1 LVEAVA
7 GRGANLPPVVAVSP
21 RPDRIPLSFAQQRL
35 WFINRFQPDSVAY
48 NIPAVL
54 RMRGG
59 LDVEALRAALV
70 DVVSRH
76 EVLRTTFPDEAGV
89 PYQLIHPEASVAD
102 GLDWGIAGSQDELVA
117 AVTAGFDVTTQ
128 WPIRVRLWRAAAGE
142 HVLAIVL
149 HHIGA
154 DGESMAP
161 FVSDL
166 VAAYGARV
174 VGEAPGFVPLTVQF
188 ADFAIWQHSVLGSA
202 DDPESVVGRQLAY
215 WTAQLA
221 GLPDVL
227 ELPADRPRPAVA
239 SGRGDRYDV
248 GIPAEIGARVAEVAR
263 GADVTPFMV
272 VHTAL
277 AVLLARL
284 SATDDI
290 AIATPIAGRGQAVLD
305 PLVGMFVNT
314 LVLRTAVDGAQP
326 FDRLLAQV
334 RDTDLNAFAHADVP
348 FETLVDRLNPVR
360 SEAFSPLAQV
370 TFSFDPAA
378 SAAEALG
385 DAGGL
390 TVTPY
395 GEVAVTAQT
404 DLWITVASGAAG
416 QDWGLSI
423 IYATDLFEE
432 ATVVEFADRFTR
444 LLAALTAA
452 PGTAVGDAPFVAPA
466 TVAEIETAEW
476 GDPVEL
482 PAVQTVSDAVAAQA
496 RRTPDATAL
505 VFGERE
511 VSYAEFS
518 ARVNTLAR
526 ALIAAG
532 VGPDVAVALC
542 VPRSVEMMV
551 AIHAV
556 VAAGGQ
562 YVPVDVAAPADR
574 VRYMYET
581 AGARVLLVADADGVP
596 GAVNAADEAGVR
608 VMTVD
613 ASALLD
619 VDAASAAPVSDDERL
634 APLRPDDAAYT
645 LFTSGSTGRPKG
657 VTLSHAAVLNRLW
670 WGLDALPIG
679 PDDVVMQKTPY
690 TFDCSVPELFA
701 PLAIGARV
709 VVLADGGHL
718 NPRQVADE
726 IARTGTTMVHFVP
739 SMLSVFLEVVDREQ
753 LAALD
758 TLRIVSTTGEALPPA
773 VAAPARE
780 LWPDAWF
787 FNLYGPTEAAVE
799 ITFERIH
806 SVAADDPTVP
816 IGVPVWNSSAVVLDS
831 RLRRVPPGVP
841 GELYLGGVQ
850 LARGYAAR
858 PDLTAERFVADP
870 YGEPGSRL
878 YRTGDLVR
886 RRPDGV
892 LEYLG
897 RTDFQV
903 KLRGQRIELGEIE
916 AVIASAPGVVHAA
929 ATVATA
935 PGGGEH
941 LVGYVA
947 GVPGERLDLDA
958 VKSVVAASLPEYM
971 RPSVWMPVEDIALN
985 TAGKIDRRALPEPVF
1000 SAGEYIEPA
1009 DESEAAVAAVFADVL
1024 GLDRVSV
1031 TDSFFDLGGNSLSAM
1046 RLAARVGEVTGSEIS
1061 VRDLFDAPSVREL
1074 ARASADLDAAR
1085 APIVAVSPRPERIPL
1100 AFAQQRMWFVNQA
1113 DTTSPAYNIPVVL
1126 RLSGSL
1132 DEDALHAALIDV
1144 VSRHESL
1151 RTTFPSADGTPY
1163 QKINRATS
1171 VAARLDWDVVSS
1183 QEEIE
1188 AAVSAGFDVSRDW
1201 PIRARIWEVAPD
1213 EHVFAVVT
1221 HHIASDGES
1230 MMPLVSDVV
1239 TAYLAETADADPDFA
1254 DLEVQ
1259 FADFAIWQHDVLGSP
1274 DDPESVV
1281 GRQLAY
1287 WVERLAGLPD
1297 VIDVPT
1303 DRPRPARASQR
1314 GGRVSFTV
1322 PAEVGDR
1329 IARVA
1334 QDTGATP
1341 FMVVHAAL
1349 AALLSRLSAT
1359 DDIAIGTPVAGR
1371 GQRVLDPL
1379 IGMFVNTLVL
1389 RTRVDLDRGF
1399 ADLLEAAREADLGAF
1414 ANADVPFEIVVDAAG
1429 AQRSA
1434 AFAPFTQVWLT
1445 FDQSTLPELAGADLS
1460 VGEVAGIQV
1469 SPVDTGQT
1477 PARVDLLIG
1486 MTQPGRGE
1494 EWAGSITYATDLF
1507 DESTAVRL
1515 GEQLVGLLTEAVTEP
1530 ETPLR
1535 QITLGDT
1542 VSVAELARS
1551 AAQPEPQRQTV
1562 SIADSDA
1569 VVTGGPGTEPVVLG
1583 DLFARAAA
1591 KWGPRQAVVDAD
1603 NVWLSYADL
1612 DARSNRLARWM
1623 IGQGIG
1629 PEKLVALAIGRSA
1642 QLLVAIWAVAKTGG
1656 GYVPIDPDYPAERV
1670 ANMVEDSGA
1679 ILGLAV
1685 QASGTLPGERFSWLR
1700 LDDATLSAEIETLSD
1715 APITAADRRG
1725 PVRVDNVA
1733 YVIYTSG
1740 STGRPKGVAV
1750 THSGLANFAAE
1761 EIRRSGADEYSRVLG
1776 FASPS
1781 FDASVLEYLLAIV
1794 SGGVLIYRPA
1804 DAVGGPPLQ
1813 DLMMRQAITHT
1824 FLTPTVLATI
1834 EPQAVPALRVVY
1846 AGGEAVPQALKD
1858 SWAPFRRIQNLY
1870 GPTETTI
1877 GVTISAPM
1885 AVGEPVSLGGPLAGV
1900 GLMVLDAQLRPVPIG
1915 VAGELYVNGGA
1926 LSRGYLDRPGLTADR
1941 FVANPHG
1948 HPGDRMYRTGDIVRW
1963 KQDSAG
1969 APVIEYSGRSDD
1981 QVKLRGLRIELGEI
1995 EAVLAEHPAVRSAV
2009 VVGVGGSV
2017 ATALAAY
2024 VVTTGAEVD
2033 PAELRSF
2040 VGERL
2045 PAHMV
2050 PASVAVLDELPLTP
2064 VGKLDKAALP
2074 EPVIEAGEIVA
2085 PETDQEAAVA
2095 AVFAEVLGL
2104 GEVSVT
2110 ESFFDL
2116 GGNSLS
2122 ATRVA
2127 ARVGEVLGVET
2138 SVRDL
2143 FEAPTVRALVGEV
2156 SGHAAAL
2163 PPIVANA
2170 ERPELV
2176 PLSFAQQRMWFINQF
2191 DPSLPTYNIP
2201 VVLQVTGPL
2210 DTDALRQAMADVVGR
2225 HEVLRTTF
2233 PSVEGAAYQ
2242 LIHPREQIAER
2253 LDWGIVADQ
2262 RELESAIVAGFDVSA
2277 DWPVRAR
2284 VWPVEPGRSV
2294 VAVVVHHIAADGESM
2309 NPLLADVMNAY
2320 DARVAG
2326 RAPDFE
2332 PLEVQFADFALWQHD
2347 VLGDGSDPDS
2357 VIGAQLSYWA
2367 DKLADLPEVLT
2378 LPFDRPRPLVA
2389 SQRGGRVGAVIPAEI
2404 GDRVRDL
2411 AREADATPFI
2421 VVHAALAVLLARLS
2435 AGEDVAIATPVAG
2448 RGQRVLDP
2456 LVGMFVNTLVL
2467 RTQIAPSMTFAE
2479 LLEQA
2484 RETDLE
2490 AFANADVAFETLVER
2505 LNPVRSEAFAPLAQ
2519 VMLTFGQTAI
2529 PEMGADTAP
2538 ASVAGLDIE
2547 PMSPADP
2554 PAKLDLTVGVTVPEG
2569 DGDWPLEFVFAR
2581 DLFDEDT
2588 VAQLARRFVAI
2599 LDQLTA
2605 RTEAPVAEA
2614 ALLEPAEVAD
2624 ILRRSRGTE
2633 IVIAAESVVAGVE
2646 AGTTRHPDTIA
2657 LTFADREL
2665 SYREFGAR
2673 VADVAREL
2681 LALGVGP
2688 DVAVAVCIDRGV
2700 EMVVAVHAVTA
2711 AGGQYVPI
2719 DTAAPG
2725 DRVRYMVETAAAR
2738 VLLVGPRP
2746 VAADLSGLD
2755 DGIQRVVVDST
2766 RDIDPST
2773 PPVTDAERV
2782 RPIRGDDALYTLFTS
2797 GSTGRPKGVTVSHA
2811 SVANRLW
2818 WGLDEYP
2825 WTVGDRIIQKTP
2837 YTFDVSVPELFAPL
2851 LTGATMVIAEPGGHA
2866 DPLYIAD
2873 LIASSGATSVHFVPS
2888 MLSVFL
2894 DVVPAETVSR
2904 LGTLRWLFASGEALP
2919 PAVVARAHELLPHV
2933 QIVNLFGPTEAA
2945 VEVAYADVTRA
2956 PSVVPIGVPV
2966 WNTTTHVLDARLNPV
2981 PTGVPGEL
2989 YLGGEQVARGYAA
3002 QPGLS
3007 AERFV
3012 ADPFGRPGSRLYR
3025 TGDLVRWNT
3034 DGEIEYL
3041 GRTDFQVK
3049 LRGQRIE
3056 LGEIESVVAA
3066 APGVVHAA
3074 VTVAD
3079 APGGGQHLVAYVA
3092 PSTVDIEVL
3101 RDAVTQALPEY
3112 MRPTLW
3118 MPIDDV
3124 VLNSAGKLDRRALPA
3139 PDFAGLDADYVAP
3152 ANATEETLASIVAG
3166 LLGLERVSVTQS
3178 FFALGGDSIM
3188 SIQLASAVR
3197 AAGFTLTPRD
3207 IFEQRTIRAMAR
3219 VVAGEA
3225 HRLPSLDEPTGGAHG
3240 DMPLLPVM
3248 SWMIEHS
3255 SEPGDFADFSQY
3267 RVLHGP
3273 SGLTV
3278 DALSELLSELI
3289 AVHPML
3295 SARLARDGDRW
3306 QLVAG
3311 SGESPDGSHT
3321 DSPGAAPYVFARSS
3335 TAPVGTPGHDA
3346 DVRAAHAEALAHLD
3360 PSTGVLVAAGIV
3372 TDVDGVGRVVLAI
3385 HHLGVDA
3392 VSWPIIVEDLVIGW
3406 AQRAAGQ
3413 PIALRA
3419 EATSERAWAHAVGA
3433 QADWRATE
3441 LPYWLERL
3449 PAWPTDLG
3457 IDFDASRDRFAT
3469 EVSVVHSFDAQVT
3482 EAALTSVPEAFR
3494 GNANDVL
3501 LGTFA
3506 RAVRA
3511 WQAAR
3516 GIADV
3521 APVTVLVEG
3530 HGRKDEIVTADGERA
3545 VDLSRTVGWF
3555 TTIAPV
3561 AVDPSTDVAH
3571 AVKSAKEERL
3581 GQPDGGLGF
3590 GVLRYGA
3597 DTELSQRPLPSIGF
3611 NFFGAGRAG
3620 RPAAEPE
3627 HDVIPFTGAPSA
3639 PGMPPS
3645 VSGAMVALNPLSV
3658 NVGTQSDGDAR
3669 RLTANFTFP
3678 SALFGTDDI
3687 ASLAELWADELVAL
3701 AQHVAA
3707 VGDPGRSP
3715 SDVPGTPVTQAELD
3729 ALAVRFPGA
3738 DVWPLTPLQSGL
3750 YFQSQMASRDPS
3762 AVDDG
3767 LSAGAASVDVYVTQA
3782 VLHLGG
3788 DVDRS
3793 RLRSAAE
3800 ELVAHHRVLRSG
3812 YVRTPG
3818 GALVTVVPPR
3828 VDLPWSEV
3836 SLEAG
3841 LDDLGAAQRVR
3852 EIADAERI
3860 TPFDLENPPLMR
3872 FVGVEHAAGSATTLS
3887 LIVTNHHILLDGWS
3901 GPLVLADLLA
3911 LYAGVG
3917 TYTATIAAETDFG
3930 DHVRR
3935 LAATDRAAGLAAW
3948 REVLSPLEEP
3958 TLVSGGEEATT
3969 TSLPRNHE
3977 EWIDA
3982 GTTAAI
3988 NRLARERGVT
3998 VSTVLQFAWAV
4009 LLSRMTG
4016 NRVVAFGETVSGRP
4030 SDLDGV
4036 EGMVGLFINTVP
4048 SVVDV
4053 DPNAAIGDVLAAM
4066 QADKVAVL
4074 DHQHVG
4080 LADLTALAGMGAL
4093 FDTLTVF
4100 ESFPVDSD
4108 SLSTADT
4115 SLAGGLQIVGVDAD
4129 DSTHYPLNLSSS
4141 PSGDRLLLKLK
4152 YLPSAFADDQVRVF
4166 GAALREILRAAVGD
4180 ADRPTSSIAL
4190 LDAAGAA
4197 ELAPVN
4203 GPAAPEPRLLGEVF
4217 ADVAATHAEIVAV
4230 TDGTGASLTYAELDE
4245 RSNRLAR
4252 WMTGR
4257 GIGVD
4262 HVVGL
4267 AVGRTVDRLVGQWAL
4282 AKLGAAYLSV
4292 DPTLPADRIAH
4303 MITDSGVRLVITSDQ
4318 RGPDSGV
4325 DVPGDVESID
4335 VHTLS
4340 EAVREVDGS
4349 PLTPGEVAG
4358 VPRLDALAYV
4368 IYTSGST
4375 GVPKG
4380 VAVTHRGA
4388 HAFAVAEAQRF
4399 GIRPGSR
4406 VLGYA
4411 SPSFDA
4417 SVLEWLLA
4425 STSGSTLVYRPDE
4438 VVGGEV
4444 LTGFLRE
4451 HALTHVFLTPSVLAT
4466 VEPDEL
4472 PALRMLASG
4481 GEAVSTA
4488 LVRAWSH
4495 RVAFHNAYGPT
4506 ETSVAVTISGPLD
4519 PDGPVTIGA
4528 PVPGTGLLVLDQ
4540 RLAPVPV
4547 GMAGELYATGVS
4559 LARGYLGRPQ
4569 LTAERFVASPF
4580 GVPGDRMYRTGD
4592 RVRWV
4597 RSASGELVLEYLGRS
4612 DDQVKLRGLRI
4623 ELGEIENALTS
4634 HAAVKTA
4641 VVLGVGGSVASSLA
4655 AYVVSASEAPAV
4667 DVGDLRDHLADRLP
4681 TYMIPATITVL
4692 DALPLTPTGKLDKRA
4707 LPAPEVE
4714 ADDLV
4719 APETAAEARIVAV
4732 FADLLGVD
4740 AVSVTGDFFALG
4752 GNSLSATRLAARVGD
4767 ALNADIGVRDVFE
4780 SPTPRA
4786 LAALGEHRG
4795 GLRAPVIR
4803 VEPRPA
4809 EIPLSFAQQRIWF
4822 INRLDPASAAYNL
4835 PIGVELG
4842 GELDVEALGA
4852 AIGDVVARHEILRT
4866 TFPAVDGRPTQVV
4879 HDADGPAALPR
4890 LVECASETELLDA
4903 LSAGFDVT
4911 TEVPVR
4917 IRLWQ
4922 RGEGSWVLLA
4932 VLHHIVG
4939 DGESMRPLMADVVT
4953 AYRDRAAGRAPELP
4967 PLPVQFADY
4976 ALWQQRELGAVD
4988 DPTSVVGR
4996 QLSYWLRQLA
5006 GVPDVLELPADRP
5019 RPTVA
5024 SMRGARVDFEIPH
5037 EVATRISALARD
5049 RGMTP
5054 FMVVHAGLS
5063 VLLARVTATDDIA
5076 VATPIAGR
5084 GRAEIDQ
5091 LIGMFVN
5098 TLVLRAEVDPSMS
5111 FAELL
5116 EDTRVVDLDAFT
5128 NADVPFETLVERLNP
5143 TRSRAFSPLA
5153 QVMLTLTNAGSGS
5166 PVLEAEGLR
5175 VAPLESPVTS
5185 AQLDLT
5191 VAVVARP
5198 DRSWSASM
5206 VYATDLFDE
5215 GTVELFA
5222 QRLVTLLDGLTAR
5235 PDAAVGECPLVTPAE
5250 RDRVLAWS
5258 AGAATR
5264 PTGATLPGII
5274 GPRQPGAGEPGAG
5287 ENGVTGREVGY
5298 NGRGG
5303 YNGQDDHDRY
5313 NGLNGDAGRYGD
5325 DGSDGSGRG

>member
-1 LVEAVA
+1 
-7 GRGANLPPVVAVSP
+7 
-21 RPDRIPLSFAQQRL
+21 
-35 WFINRFQPDSVAY
+35 
-48 NIPAVL
+48 
-54 RMRGG
+54 
-59 LDVEALRAALV
+59 
-70 DVVSRH
+70 
-76 EVLRTTFPDEAGV
+76 
-89 PYQLIHPEASVAD
+89 
-102 GLDWGIAGSQDELVA
+102 
-117 AVTAGFDVTTQ
+117 
-128 WPIRVRLWRAAAGE
+128 
-142 HVLAIVL
+142 
-149 HHIGA
+149 
-154 DGESMAP
+154 
-161 FVSDL
+161 
-166 VAAYGARV
+166 
-174 VGEAPGFVPLTVQF
+174 
-188 ADFAIWQHSVLGSA
+188 
-202 DDPESVVGRQLAY
+202 
-215 WTAQLA
+215 
-221 GLPDVL
+221 
-227 ELPADRPRPAVA
+227 
-239 SGRGDRYDV
+239 
-248 GIPAEIGARVAEVAR
+248 
-263 GADVTPFMV
+263 
-272 VHTAL
+272 
-277 AVLLARL
+277 
-284 SATDDI
+284 
-290 AIATPIAGRGQAVLD
+290 
-305 PLVGMFVNT
+305 
-314 LVLRTAVDGAQP
+314 
-326 FDRLLAQV
+326 
-334 RDTDLNAFAHADVP
+334 
-348 FETLVDRLNPVR
+348 
-360 SEAFSPLAQV
+360 
-370 TFSFDPAA
+370 
-378 SAAEALG
+378 
-385 DAGGL
+385 
-390 TVTPY
+390 
-395 GEVAVTAQT
+395 
-404 DLWITVASGAAG
+404 
-416 QDWGLSI
+416 
-423 IYATDLFEE
+423 
-432 ATVVEFADRFTR
+432 
-444 LLAALTAA
+444 
-452 PGTAVGDAPFVAPA
+452 
-466 TVAEIETAEW
+466 
-476 GDPVEL
+476 
-482 PAVQTVSDAVAAQA
+482 
-496 RRTPDATAL
+496 
-505 VFGERE
+505 
-511 VSYAEFS
+511 
-518 ARVNTLAR
+518 
-526 ALIAAG
+526 
-532 VGPDVAVALC
+532 
-542 VPRSVEMMV
+542 
-551 AIHAV
+551 
-556 VAAGGQ
+556 
-562 YVPVDVAAPADR
+562 
-574 VRYMYET
+574 
-581 AGARVLLVADADGVP
+581 
-596 GAVNAADEAGVR
+596 
-608 VMTVD
+608 
-613 ASALLD
+613 
-619 VDAASAAPVSDDERL
+619 
-634 APLRPDDAAYT
+634 
-645 LFTSGSTGRPKG
+645 
-657 VTLSHAAVLNRLW
+657 
-670 WGLDALPIG
+670 
-679 PDDVVMQKTPY
+679 
-690 TFDCSVPELFA
+690 
-701 PLAIGARV
+701 
-709 VVLADGGHL
+709 
-718 NPRQVADE
+718 
-726 IARTGTTMVHFVP
+726 
-739 SMLSVFLEVVDREQ
+739 
-753 LAALD
+753 
-758 TLRIVSTTGEALPPA
+758 
-773 VAAPARE
+773 
-780 LWPDAWF
+780 
-787 FNLYGPTEAAVE
+787 
-799 ITFERIH
+799 IH

-816 IGVPVWNSSAVVLDS
+816 IGIPVWNSSAVVLDA
-831 RLRRVPPGVP
+831 RLRRVPAGVP

-858 PDLTAERFVADP
+858 PDLTSERFVADP

-941 LVGYVA
+941 LVGYLA
-947 GVPGERLDLDA
+947 GVPGEHIDLDR
-958 VKSVVAASLPEYM
+958 VKAVVAEALPGYM
-971 RPSVWMPVEDIALN
+971 RPTVWMPVDDIALN

-1000 SAGEYIEPA
+1000 TAGEYVAPA
-1009 DESEAAVAAVFADVL
+1009 GEAEAAVAEVFADIL
-1024 GLDRVSV
+1024 GVDRVSV
-1031 TDSFFDLGGNSLSAM
+1031 TDSFFDLGGNSLAAM
-1046 RLAARVGEVTGSEIS
+1046 RLVARVGEVTGTEIS
-1061 VRDLFDAPSVREL
+1061 IRELFNAPNVREL
-1074 ARASADLDAAR
+1074 TRVSSGLDSAR
-1085 APIVAVSPRPERIPL
+1085 APIVAVESRPERIPL

-1113 DTTSPAYNIPVVL
+1113 DTTSSAYNLPIVL
-1126 RLSGSL
+1126 RLSGAL
-1132 DEDALHAALIDV
+1132 DTDALHAALIDV

-1151 RTTFPSADGTPY
+1151 RTTFPSADGMPY

-1171 VAARLDWDVVSS
+1171 VAAKLDWQEVSS

-1188 AAVSAGFDVSRDW
+1188 AAVSAGFDVSREW
-1201 PIRARIWEVAPD
+1201 PIRARIWEVTPD
-1213 EHVFAVVT
+1213 EHVFAVIT
-1221 HHIASDGES
+1221 HHIASDGQS
-1230 MMPLVSDVV
+1230 MTPLVRDVV
-1239 TAYLAETADADPDFA
+1239 TAYLAESADTDPEFA
-1254 DLEVQ
+1254 DLDVQ
-1259 FADFAIWQHDVLGSP
+1259 FADFAIWQHEVLGSP
-1274 DDPESVV
+1274 EDPESVV
-1281 GRQLAY
+1281 GRQLTY
-1287 WVERLAGLPD
+1287 WTDRLAGLPD
-1297 VIDVPT
+1297 VIELPT

-1314 GGRVSFTV
+1314 GGRVLFGV
-1322 PAEVGDR
+1322 PASVGDR
-1329 IARVA
+1329 IAGFA
-1334 QDTGATP
+1334 QETGTTP

-1359 DDIAIGTPVAGR
+1359 DDIAVGTPIAGR

-1379 IGMFVNTLVL
+1379 VGMFVNTLVL
-1389 RTRVDLDRGF
+1389 RTTVDRDRGF
-1399 ADLLEAAREADLGAF
+1399 ADLLDAAKDADLAAF
-1414 ANADVPFEIVVDAAG
+1414 ANADVPFDVVADAAG

-1445 FDQSTLPELAGADLS
+1445 FDQSTLPELAGPDLS
-1460 VGEVAGIQV
+1460 IGEVAGLQV
-1469 SPVDTGQT
+1469 SSVTT
-1477 PARVDLLIG
+1477 ERIPARVDLLVALS
-1486 MTQPGRGE
+1486 QP
-1494 EWAGSITYATDLF
+1494 AGSEDWSGAITYATDLF
-1507 DESTAVRL
+1507 DEPSVARL
-1515 GEQLVGLLTEAVTEP
+1515 AEQLVTLLTEALAEP
-1530 ETPLR
+1530 EVPLR
-1535 QITLGDT
+1535 QISLGEAT
-1542 VSVAELARS
+1542 MSLAELARA

-1583 DLFARAAA
+1583 DLFAQAAA

-1612 DARSNRLARWM
+1612 DARSNRLARWL

-1642 QLLVAIWAVAKTGG
+1642 QLLTAIWAVAKTGG

-1685 QASGTLPGERFSWLR
+1685 QASGTLPGERFSWR
-1700 LDDATLSAEIETLSD
+1700 SLDDATLSAEIEALSD
-1715 APITAADRRG
+1715 APITSSDRRG

-1834 EPQAVPALRVVY
+1834 EPHAVPALRVVY

-1900 GLMVLDAQLRPVPIG
+1900 GLMVLDAQLRPVPVG

-1926 LSRGYLDRPGLTADR
+1926 LSRGYLDRPGLTAEK

-1963 KQDSAG
+1963 KQDSTG
-1969 APVIEYSGRSDD
+1969 APVLEYSGRSDD

-2024 VVTTGAEVD
+2024 VVAAGTGGGAEVD

-2074 EPVIEAGEIVA
+2074 EPVIEVGEIVE
-2085 PETDQEAAVA
+2085 PETNEEAAVA
-2095 AVFAEVLGL
+2095 AVFAEVLGIDQ
-2104 GEVSVT
+2104 VSVT

-2143 FEAPTVRALVGEV
+2143 FEAPTVRALVAEV
-2156 SGHAAAL
+2156 SGHAEAL
-2163 PPIVANA
+2163 PPIVARA
-2170 ERPELV
+2170 DRPELV

-2201 VVLQVTGPL
+2201 FVLQVRGAL
-2210 DTDALRQAMADVVGR
+2210 DTEALRLAIVDVVER

-2233 PSVEGAAYQ
+2233 PSVDGVAHQ
-2242 LIHPREQIAER
+2242 LVHPAEQISDR
-2253 LDWGIVADQ
+2253 LDWGIAADQ
-2262 RELESAIVAGFDVSA
+2262 HAFERAVVSGFDVAA
-2277 DWPVRAR
+2277 DWPIRVR
-2284 VWPVEPGRSV
+2284 VWHVDAERAV

-2357 VIGAQLSYWA
+2357 VIGSQLAYWT
-2367 DKLADLPEVLT
+2367 DKLADLPEVLN

-2389 SQRGGRVGAVIPAEI
+2389 SQRGGRVGAAIPAEI
-2404 GDRVRDL
+2404 GNRVRDL
-2411 AREADATPFI
+2411 AREVDATPFI

-2467 RTQIAPSMTFAE
+2467 RAQVDPSMSFAE

-2484 RETDLE
+2484 RDTDLE
-2490 AFANADVAFETLVER
+2490 AFANADVAFEMLVEK

-2519 VMLTFGQTAI
+2519 IMLTFGQTAL
-2529 PEMGADTAP
+2529 PEMAETAP
-2538 ASVAGLDIE
+2538 AAVAGLEIE
-2547 PMSPADP
+2547 PMPPADP
-2554 PAKLDLTVGVTVPEG
+2554 PAKLDLTIGVSVPDG
-2569 DGDWPLEFVFAR
+2569 DGDWPLSLVFAR

-2588 VAQLARRFVAI
+2588 VAQLARRFVGL
-2599 LDQLTA
+2599 LDQLT
-2605 RTEAPVAEA
+2605 RHTDDPVADA
-2614 ALLEPAEVAD
+2614 ALLEPAEIEE

-2633 IVIAAESVVAGVE
+2633 TAIPAGSVADALSFRG
-2646 AGTTRHPDTIA
+2646 ARSLDSIA
-2657 LTFADREL
+2657 LTYADREL
-2665 SYREFGAR
+2665 TYREFGAR
-2673 VADVAREL
+2673 VADLAREL
-2681 LALGVGP
+2681 LGLGVGP

-2700 EMVVAVHAVTA
+2700 DMVVAVHAVTA
-2711 AGGQYVPI
+2711 AGGRYVPI

-2725 DRVRYMVETAAAR
+2725 DRVRYMVETAGAR

-2755 DGIQRVVVDST
+2755 DGVRRVTVDST

-2811 SVANRLW
+2811 AVANRLW

-2894 DVVPAETVSR
+2894 DVVPAETISR

-2956 PSVVPIGVPV
+2956 PSIVPIGVPV

-2989 YLGGEQVARGYAA
+2989 YLGGDQVARGYAA

-3034 DGEIEYL
+3034 EGEIEYL

-3074 VTVAD
+3074 VSVAD

-3092 PSTVDIEVL
+3092 PSTVDLEVL
-3101 RDAVTQALPEY
+3101 RDAVTRALPEY

-3118 MPIDDV
+3118 MPIDEV

-3139 PDFAGLDADYVAP
+3139 PDFAGLDADHVAP
-3152 ANATEETLASIVAG
+3152 ANATEEALATIVAG
-3166 LLGLERVSVTQS
+3166 LLGLDRVSVTQS

-3225 HRLPSLDEPTGGAHG
+3225 HRLPALDEPAGGGRG
-3240 DMPLLPVM
+3240 DLPLLPVM

-3255 SEPGDFADFSQY
+3255 THASDFADFSQY
-3267 RVLHGP
+3267 RVLHAP
-3273 SGLTV
+3273 ADLTV

-3295 SARLARDGDRW
+3295 SARLTRSDDRW
-3306 QLVAG
+3306 RLVAG
-3311 SGESPDGSHT
+3311 SDENAGGPS
-3321 DSPGAAPYVFARSS
+3321 AAPYVFARSS
-3335 TAPVGTPGHDA
+3335 VAPVGSPGHDA
-3346 DVRAAHAEALAHLD
+3346 DLRAAHAEALTHLA
-3360 PSTGVLVAAGIV
+3360 PSAGVLVAAGIV
-3372 TDVDGVGRVVLAI
+3372 TDADGVGRVVLAI

-3392 VSWPIIVEDLVIGW
+3392 VSWPILVEDLVTGW
-3406 AQRAAGQ
+3406 AQRASGQ

-3433 QADWRATE
+3433 QADRRSAE
-3441 LPYWLERL
+3441 LPYWLDRL
-3449 PAWPTDLG
+3449 PARPTDLG
-3457 IDFDASRDRFAT
+3457 IDFDASRDRFGT
-3469 EVSVVHSFDAQVT
+3469 EVSVVHAFDAQVT

-3561 AVDPSTDVAH
+3561 AVDPSTDVTH

-3590 GVLRYGA
+3590 GALRYGA

-3620 RPAAEPE
+3620 RPAAEPAP
-3627 HDVIPFTGAPSA
+3627 DVIPFTGAPGA

-3658 NVGTQSDGDAR
+3658 NVGTRSDGETR

-3687 ASLAELWADELVAL
+3687 TALAELWAAELTAL
-3701 AQHVAA
+3701 AEHVAV

-3715 SDVPGTPVTQAELD
+3715 SDVPGTPVTQTELD

-3738 DVWPLTPLQSGL
+3738 DVWPLTPLQAGL
-3750 YFQSQMASRDPS
+3750 YFQSQMA
-3762 AVDDG
+3762 AQNT
-3767 LSAGAASVDVYVTQA
+3767 AGADGVAPRGSDNVDVYVTQA

-3788 DVDRS
+3788 EVDRA

-3812 YVRTPG
+3812 YVRTAG
-3818 GALVTVVPPR
+3818 GALVAVVPPR

-3836 SLEAG
+3836 SLEPD
-3841 LDDLGAAQRVR
+3841 LDGDEAARRVR
-3852 EIADAERI
+3852 EIADTERI
-3860 TPFDLENPPLMR
+3860 EPFDLAAPPLVR
-3872 FVGVEHAAGSATTLS
+3872 FVSVEHGSGSGTTLS

-3917 TYTATIAAETDFG
+3917 PYTATISADSDFG

-3935 LAATDRAAGLAAW
+3935 LAAADPAAGLAAW
-3948 REVLSPLEEP
+3948 RDVLAPLAEP
-3958 TLVSGGEEATT
+3958 TLVSGADEATT
-3969 TSLPRNHE
+3969 TSLPRDHE

-3982 GTTAAI
+3982 ETTAAI

-3998 VSTVLQFAWAV
+3998 VSTILQFAWAV

-4016 NRVVAFGETVSGRP
+4016 NQVVAFGETVSGRP

-4053 DPNAAIGDVLAAM
+4053 DPAAPIGDVLAAM

-4080 LADLTALAGMGAL
+4080 LADLTALAGIGAL

-4115 SLAGGLQIVGVDAD
+4115 SLAGGLQIVGVDAG
-4129 DSTHYPLNLSSS
+4129 DSTHYPLNLASS

-4152 YLPSAFADDQVRVF
+4152 YLPSAFADDQVGVF
-4166 GAALREILRAAVGD
+4166 GAALREILRTTVD
-4180 ADRPTSSIAL
+4180 DVDSPTSSIAL
-4190 LDAAGAA
+4190 LDAAAAA
-4197 ELAPVN
+4197 ELTPVN
-4203 GPAAPEPRLLGEVF
+4203 GPAAPEPRLLGEV
-4217 ADVAATHAEIVAV
+4217 
-4230 TDGTGASLTYAELDE
+4230 
-4245 RSNRLAR
+4245 
-4252 WMTGR
+4252 
-4257 GIGVD
+4257 
-4262 HVVGL
+4262 
-4267 AVGRTVDRLVGQWAL
+4267 
-4282 AKLGAAYLSV
+4282 
-4292 DPTLPADRIAH
+4292 
-4303 MITDSGVRLVITSDQ
+4303 
-4318 RGPDSGV
+4318 
-4325 DVPGDVESID
+4325 
-4335 VHTLS
+4335 
-4340 EAVREVDGS
+4340 
-4349 PLTPGEVAG
+4349 
-4358 VPRLDALAYV
+4358 
-4368 IYTSGST
+4368 
-4375 GVPKG
+4375 
-4380 VAVTHRGA
+4380 
-4388 HAFAVAEAQRF
+4388 
-4399 GIRPGSR
+4399 
-4406 VLGYA
+4406 
-4411 SPSFDA
+4411 
-4417 SVLEWLLA
+4417 
-4425 STSGSTLVYRPDE
+4425 
-4438 VVGGEV
+4438 
-4444 LTGFLRE
+4444 
-4451 HALTHVFLTPSVLAT
+4451 
-4466 VEPDEL
+4466 
-4472 PALRMLASG
+4472 
-4481 GEAVSTA
+4481 
-4488 LVRAWSH
+4488 
-4495 RVAFHNAYGPT
+4495 
-4506 ETSVAVTISGPLD
+4506 
-4519 PDGPVTIGA
+4519 
-4528 PVPGTGLLVLDQ
+4528 
-4540 RLAPVPV
+4540 
-4547 GMAGELYATGVS
+4547 
-4559 LARGYLGRPQ
+4559 
-4569 LTAERFVASPF
+4569 
-4580 GVPGDRMYRTGD
+4580 
-4592 RVRWV
+4592 
-4597 RSASGELVLEYLGRS
+4597 
-4612 DDQVKLRGLRI
+4612 
-4623 ELGEIENALTS
+4623 
-4634 HAAVKTA
+4634 
-4641 VVLGVGGSVASSLA
+4641 
-4655 AYVVSASEAPAV
+4655 
-4667 DVGDLRDHLADRLP
+4667 
-4681 TYMIPATITVL
+4681 
-4692 DALPLTPTGKLDKRA
+4692 
-4707 LPAPEVE
+4707 
-4714 ADDLV
+4714 
-4719 APETAAEARIVAV
+4719 
-4732 FADLLGVD
+4732 
-4740 AVSVTGDFFALG
+4740 
-4752 GNSLSATRLAARVGD
+4752 
-4767 ALNADIGVRDVFE
+4767 
-4780 SPTPRA
+4780 
-4786 LAALGEHRG
+4786 
-4795 GLRAPVIR
+4795 
-4803 VEPRPA
+4803 
-4809 EIPLSFAQQRIWF
+4809 
-4822 INRLDPASAAYNL
+4822 
-4835 PIGVELG
+4835 
-4842 GELDVEALGA
+4842 
-4852 AIGDVVARHEILRT
+4852 
-4866 TFPAVDGRPTQVV
+4866 
-4879 HDADGPAALPR
+4879 
-4890 LVECASETELLDA
+4890 
-4903 LSAGFDVT
+4903 
-4911 TEVPVR
+4911 
-4917 IRLWQ
+4917 
-4922 RGEGSWVLLA
+4922 
-4932 VLHHIVG
+4932 
-4939 DGESMRPLMADVVT
+4939 
-4953 AYRDRAAGRAPELP
+4953 
-4967 PLPVQFADY
+4967 
-4976 ALWQQRELGAVD
+4976 
-4988 DPTSVVGR
+4988 
-4996 QLSYWLRQLA
+4996 
-5006 GVPDVLELPADRP
+5006 
-5019 RPTVA
+5019 
-5024 SMRGARVDFEIPH
+5024 
-5037 EVATRISALARD
+5037 
-5049 RGMTP
+5049 
-5054 FMVVHAGLS
+5054 
-5063 VLLARVTATDDIA
+5063 
-5076 VATPIAGR
+5076 
-5084 GRAEIDQ
+5084 
-5091 LIGMFVN
+5091 
-5098 TLVLRAEVDPSMS
+5098 
-5111 FAELL
+5111 
-5116 EDTRVVDLDAFT
+5116 
-5128 NADVPFETLVERLNP
+5128 
-5143 TRSRAFSPLA
+5143 
-5153 QVMLTLTNAGSGS
+5153 
-5166 PVLEAEGLR
+5166 
-5175 VAPLESPVTS
+5175 
-5185 AQLDLT
+5185 
-5191 VAVVARP
+5191 
-5198 DRSWSASM
+5198 
-5206 VYATDLFDE
+5206 
-5215 GTVELFA
+5215 
-5222 QRLVTLLDGLTAR
+5222 
-5235 PDAAVGECPLVTPAE
+5235 
-5250 RDRVLAWS
+5250 
-5258 AGAATR
+5258 
-5264 PTGATLPGII
+5264 
-5274 GPRQPGAGEPGAG
+5274 
-5287 ENGVTGREVGY
+5287 
-5298 NGRGG
+5298 
-5303 YNGQDDHDRY
+5303 
-5313 NGLNGDAGRYGD
+5313 
-5325 DGSDGSGRG
+5325 